1 MKAVLG
7 ILVLLGAAGA
17 IFVAGWIQL
26 LLPHATYAVLFSK
39 TGGLDRRVIAA
50 GTFVWRWE
58 RVIPNNVTLFVFEV
72 QPYSVETQVSGELP
86 AADAV
91 AGMLPGSADFHYQA
105 TVAVTFSVR
114 PDALPQLVADTGLT
128 PERLPQWTGT
138 QGADVARAALVLLQ
152 RRGAAA
158 ALLDSGA
165 TEAELLER
173 LAAGFPHLQ
182 ITGIRFTDL
191 RLPDLEIYQRGRQAY
206 LALMDAQYEARR
218 AAAIDLAGEFERE
231 RAAQETRRAAAQVLR
246 EYGALLQEYPILI
259 QFLALQ
265 SDAGRDAF
273 LELPEPLAAPQ
284 EP

>member
-7 ILVLLGAAGA
+7 ILLLLCVAGA

-72 QPYSVETQVSGELP
+72 QPYSVETLVSGELP
-86 AADAV
+86 SADAV

-114 PDALPQLVADTGLT
+114 PEALPQLVVDAGLT
-128 PERLPQWTGT
+128 PERLPQWTET
-138 QGADVARAALVLLQ
+138 QGADLARAALELLQ

-158 ALLDSGA
+158 ALPDADA
-165 TEAELLER
+165 TEAELVE

-182 ITGIRFTDL
+182 IAGVRFTDL
-191 RLPDLEIYQRGRQAY
+191 RLPDLEIYERGRQAY
-206 LALMDAQYEARR
+206 LALIDAQYEARR
-218 AAAIDLAGEFERE
+218 AAAIDLAGEFERD

-284 EP
+284 DP

>member
-1 MKAVLG
+1 MRAVLG
-7 ILVLLGAAGA
+7 ILLLLGVAGA

-39 TGGLDRRVIAA
+39 TGGLDRRVMAA

-72 QPYSVETQVSGELP
+72 QPHTVETRLSGELP
-86 AADAV
+86 SADAV

-114 PDALPQLVADTGLT
+114 PDALPQLVADAGLT
-128 PERLPQWTGT
+128 PERLPQWTET
-138 QGADVARAALVLLQ
+138 QGADIARAALDLLQ

-158 ALLDSGA
+158 ALPDAGA

-173 LAAGFPHLQ
+173 LAPEFPNLQ
-182 ITGIRFTDL
+182 ITGIRLTDL
-191 RLPDLEIYQRGRQAY
+191 RLPDLEIYERGRQAY

-218 AAAIDLAGEFERE
+218 AAAIDLAGEFERD

-273 LELPEPLAAPQ
+273 LELPEPLAAP
-284 EP
+284 PGP

>member
-1 MKAVLG
+1 MRAVLG
-7 ILVLLGAAGA
+7 ILVLLGVAGA

-39 TGGLDRRVIAA
+39 TGGLDRRVLAA

-58 RVIPNNVTLFVFEV
+58 RVIPNNVMLFVFEV
-72 QPYSVETQVSGELP
+72 QPHTVETRVSGELP
-86 AADAV
+86 SADAV

-114 PDALPQLVADTGLT
+114 PGALPQLVADAGLT
-128 PERLPQWTGT
+128 PERLPQWTET
-138 QGADVARAALVLLQ
+138 QGADIAGAALELLQ

-158 ALLDSGA
+158 ALLDAGA

-173 LAAGFPHLQ
+173 LAAGFPNLQ

-191 RLPDLEIYQRGRQAY
+191 RLPDLEIYERGRQAY

-218 AAAIDLAGEFERE
+218 AAAIDLAGEFERD

-284 EP
+284 GP